1 MPLPRALDL
10 VQRAIRVVI
19 GAGFLFALGLNFA
32 NVVMR
37 YIFHAPI
44 YWAEEVM
51 IFTFVWC
58 VFLGAAVVTLTSDH
72 LRVEFLEWAL
82 PPLMRR
88 ALAVVI
94 HVTAGLVMSFVAWR
108 ASTLVELIMR
118 LQQTSIIAEIPMF
131 VPYGAVLVGS
141 ILMSVASLIRAIQL
155 VGGDRDRAAMRSA
168 G

>member
-1 MPLPRALDL
+1 
-10 VQRAIRVVI
+10 
-19 GAGFLFALGLNFA
+19 
-32 NVVMR
+32 
-37 YIFHAPI
+37 
-44 YWAEEVM
+44 
-51 IFTFVWC
+51 
-58 VFLGAAVVTLTSDH
+58 
-72 LRVEFLEWAL
+72 
-82 PPLMRR
+82 
-88 ALAVVI
+88 
-94 HVTAGLVMSFVAWR
+94 MSFVAWR